1 VVAVGRY
8 AVIDVG
14 SNTVRLCAY
23 DVPKKKSARTGKPRK
38 IFDVKESIGLSAFVE
53 PPAGGFSADGSRPGV
68 MTQAGIDAAAK
79 AVKRQVRRAQVVCA
93 DQVWVFATAALRN
106 CANSDQ
112 AVAAVEEESGARVDV
127 LSGEEEARLGLLGAR
142 LAFALDEGVL
152 IDVGGGS
159 TEVTRLFAD
168 GGVKGKSIP
177 MGSLSSYRQFV
188 DCVIPTK
195 AEIERIG
202 ASFRLAL
209 EEAELPVRD
218 ESDLFGMGGSVR
230 AAARVYGDLCNGGI
244 RSNVLVP
251 EQVDAIISYCED
263 APGPFAHGLLR
274 VCAQRV
280 HTLVPGCAII
290 REVFRA
296 TGAQRMTIDKC
307 GVREGYLLD
316 RISRL

>member
-1 VVAVGRY
+1 MARY

-23 DVPKKKSARTGKPRK
+23 DVPKKKAARTGKPRK

-53 PPAGGFSADGSRPGV
+53 PPANGFSVDGSRPGL
-68 MTQAGIDAAAK
+68 MSQAGIDVASR
-79 AVKRQVRRAQVVCA
+79 AVKRQVRRAQVVGV

-106 CANSDQ
+106 CANSAH
-112 AVAAVEEESGARVDV
+112 AVAAVEEESGAAVDV
-127 LSGEEEARLGLLGAR
+127 LSGEEEARLGLQGAR

-168 GGVKGKSIP
+168 GSVAGKSIP

-209 EEAELPVRD
+209 DEAQLPVRG
-218 ESDLFGMGGSVR
+218 ESELFGMGGSVR
-230 AAARVYGDLCNGGI
+230 AAARVWGDLCNGGV
-244 RSNVLVP
+244 RSNVLLPAHVA
-251 EQVDAIISYCED
+251 EIIASCED

-290 REVFRA
+290 REVFRT

>member
-1 VVAVGRY
+1 
-8 AVIDVG
+8 
-14 SNTVRLCAY
+14 
-23 DVPKKKSARTGKPRK
+23 
-38 IFDVKESIGLSAFVE
+38 
-53 PPAGGFSADGSRPGV
+53 
-68 MTQAGIDAAAK
+68 
-79 AVKRQVRRAQVVCA
+79 
-93 DQVWVFATAALRN
+93 
-106 CANSDQ
+106 
-112 AVAAVEEESGARVDV
+112 
-127 LSGEEEARLGLLGAR
+127 
-142 LAFALDEGVL
+142 
-152 IDVGGGS
+152 
-159 TEVTRLFAD
+159 
-168 GGVKGKSIP
+168 